1 MTRRL
6 GRGMEMQFVEQCHT
20 VSVGFNAFTERMR
33 GALFPSDSRVAAMVA
48 SDESD
53 PVRPTSVPGSESPR
67 IADRSTWPKFW
78 RSYRGLDFHLPSICR
93 LPSAPSLGLQPAA
106 PWATPL
112 GFEPPAP
119 WATRLDPAALTAAL
133 ASLAD
138 NAGSLPPER
147 GIGRVV
153 SIATGRVGAE
163 PFAIPQDVSRERR
176 IAQKARWI
184 ARSKRRAQWRKRR
197 FGPIK

>member
-33 GALFPSDSRVAAMVA
+33 GALFPSDSRVAAMAA

-53 PVRPTSVPGSESPR
+53 PVRPMSVPGRESPR
-67 IADRSTWPKFW
+67 TADRSTSPKSW

-93 LPSAPSLGLQPAA
+93 LPWANPLGLQ
-106 PWATPL
+106 
-112 GFEPPAP
+112 
-119 WATRLDPAALTAAL
+119 PAALTAAL